1 MFHLQL
7 LTEDLIQET
16 LSDVESS
23 STATINNATLV
34 EAIYE
39 MPEI

>member
-7 LTEDLIQET
+7 LTEDFIQEI

-23 STATINNATLV
+23 SATTINNATVV
-34 EAIYE
+34 ESIYE
-39 MPEI
+39 LPEI